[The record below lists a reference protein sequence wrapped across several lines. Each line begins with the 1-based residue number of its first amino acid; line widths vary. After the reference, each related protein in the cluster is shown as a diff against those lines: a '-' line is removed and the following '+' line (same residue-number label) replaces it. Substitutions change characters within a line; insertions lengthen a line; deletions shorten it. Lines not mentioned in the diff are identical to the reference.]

1 MKKIF
6 SLLLALLLVAG
17 MAVPA
22 YADVNQSRAVIGADL
37 SDEQVEAVYGMFG
50 IRRGDAIEL
59 KMTNAEERTYLEGY
73 VDNSLIGT
81 RSISCVYVE
90 LLPEGSGMS
99 VTTSNINWCTGEMY
113 ISALATAGITD
124 ANIVVAAPFEVSGT
138 AALSG
143 VYKAYEDMTGKKL
156 DDLAKLVSTQELT
169 VTGELAAQIG
179 AMDST
184 AIVNELKLMLDVTQT
199 MSDDEIRAEIR
210 EIASRYNVNLTNTQV
225 EQLLS
230 LCRSLEGLDADSLKA
245 RVQEVQNTLQKVSDA
260 KTKVVGFVQGVK
272 KVVDSISG
280 FFDKIKDAAKQMKE
294 ENKHMGTTMRRIND
308 RISLYGNVNRGI
320 KDGDFW
326 QGSYVSIEGSNAV
339 IYGSA
344 QDDYIITRGRV
355 TGFTLLGNGTNV
367 TVGNDSMPSLR
378 FLMKLAD
385 GKEAQV
391 DIIYNKVDAFKNAIG
406 VL

>member
-169 VTGELAAQIG
+169 ITGELAAEIG

-184 AIVNELKLMLDVTQT
+184 AIVNELKMMLDVTQT

-225 EQLLS
+225 EQLLT
-230 LCRSLEGLDADSLKA
+230 LCRSLEGLDAESLKA
-245 RVQEVQNTLQKVSDA
+245 RVQDVQNTLQKVSEA

-272 KVVDSISG
+272 KVVESVSG
-280 FFDKIKDAAKQMKE
+280 FFDKI
-294 ENKHMGTTMRRIND
+294 R
-308 RISLYGNVNRGI
+308 
-320 KDGDFW
+320 
-326 QGSYVSIEGSNAV
+326 
-339 IYGSA
+339 
-344 QDDYIITRGRV
+344 
-355 TGFTLLGNGTNV
+355 
-367 TVGNDSMPSLR
+367 
-378 FLMKLAD
+378 
-385 GKEAQV
+385 
-391 DIIYNKVDAFKNAIG
+391 DIIAKF
-406 VL
+406 

>member
-17 MAVPA
+17 MSVPA
-22 YADVNQSRAVIGADL
+22 YADVNQSRTVIGADL
-37 SDEQVEAVYGMFG
+37 SDEQVASVYGMFG
-50 IRRGDAIEL
+50 IRRGEAIEL

-90 LLPEGSGMS
+90 LLPAGSGMS

-124 ANIVVAAPFEVSGT
+124 ASIIVAAPFEVSGT

-169 VTGELAAQIG
+169 VTGELAAEIG

-184 AIVNELKLMLDVTQT
+184 SIVNELKLMLDVTQT
-199 MSDDEIRAEIR
+199 MSDDEIRSEIR

-245 RVQEVQNTLQKVSDA
+245 RVEEVQGTLQKVSDA

-272 KVVDSISG
+272 KVVESVSG
-280 FFDKIKDAAKQMKE
+280 FFDKIKD
-294 ENKHMGTTMRRIND
+294 IID
-308 RISLYGNVNRGI
+308 R
-320 KDGDFW
+320 F
-326 QGSYVSIEGSNAV
+326 
-339 IYGSA
+339 
-344 QDDYIITRGRV
+344 
-355 TGFTLLGNGTNV
+355 
-367 TVGNDSMPSLR
+367 
-378 FLMKLAD
+378 
-385 GKEAQV
+385 
-391 DIIYNKVDAFKNAIG
+391 
-406 VL
+406 

>member
-50 IRRGDAIEL
+50 IRRGEAIEL

-90 LLPEGSGMS
+90 LLPAGSGMS

-124 ANIVVAAPFEVSGT
+124 ANIIVAAPFEVSGT

-169 VTGELAAQIG
+169 ITGELAAEIG

-184 AIVNELKLMLDVTQT
+184 AIVNELKMMLDVTQT

-225 EQLLS
+225 EQLLT
-230 LCRSLEGLDADSLKA
+230 LCRSLEGLDAESLKA
-245 RVQEVQNTLQKVSDA
+245 RVQDVQNTLQKVSEA

-272 KVVDSISG
+272 KVVESVSG
-280 FFDKIKDAAKQMKE
+280 FFDKIKD
-294 ENKHMGTTMRRIND
+294 
-308 RISLYGNVNRGI
+308 
-320 KDGDFW
+320 
-326 QGSYVSIEGSNAV
+326 
-339 IYGSA
+339 
-344 QDDYIITRGRV
+344 IIA
-355 TGFTLLGNGTNV
+355 
-367 TVGNDSMPSLR
+367 R
-378 FLMKLAD
+378 F
-385 GKEAQV
+385 
-391 DIIYNKVDAFKNAIG
+391 
-406 VL
+406 